1 MNNIKKKIIQL
12 SQNGKSICLILSICS
27 HPFPKITGVSRGFC
41 FVQFSSVDEA
51 RTWIEKKQVET
62 TKIREKNFSQP

>member
-1 MNNIKKKIIQL
+1 MTQWQEHLFNSIYLL
-12 SQNGKSICLILSICS
+12 SSIS
-27 HPFPKITGVSRGFC
+27 KITGVSRGFC

-62 TKIREKNFSQP
+62 LQTKI